1 MKETLSIS
9 MQATANF
16 CCLPQ
21 PTGLVAL
28 ATNFIS
34 EQANPLP
41 AWLCKSLAGGVLRR
55 MNRFPGSF
63 PAVATPQ

>member
-34 EQANPLP
+34 EQANHFLHGS
-41 AWLCKSLAGGVLRR
+41 ANLWQAACFGG
-55 MNRFPGSF
+55 
-63 PAVATPQ
+63 